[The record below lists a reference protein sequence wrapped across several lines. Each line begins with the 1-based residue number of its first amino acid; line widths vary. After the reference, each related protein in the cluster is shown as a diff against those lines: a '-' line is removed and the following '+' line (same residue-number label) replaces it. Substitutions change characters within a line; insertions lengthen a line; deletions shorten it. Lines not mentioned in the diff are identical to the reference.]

1 MELKHEHR
9 PSELP
14 AGADY
19 RMEAPIV
26 CEFTYYAK
34 NAAGKIVST
43 KLSFPCGQITTPAEL
58 SREIDE
64 CSSELAGADGYA
76 EINKA
81 EFWRH
86 ICSDKTGELLPMPGN
101 LAWESRQ

>member
-1 MELKHEHR
+1 MELKHENR

-19 RMEAPIV
+19 RMEGPIV

-34 NAAGKIVST
+34 NEAGKIVST
-43 KLSFPCGQITTPAEL
+43 KVRFPCGQIPTPAEL
-58 SREIDE
+58 AREIAD
-64 CSSELAGADGYA
+64 CRAELAGAEGYA

-86 ICSDKTGELLPMPGN
+86 ICSAKTGELLPMPGN
-101 LAWESRQ
+101 LAWEKRQ